1 MCIICQKCHESL
13 SKRTIPNFSPANNV
27 WLGGIPPA
35 LKGLTIPEEKLILLY
50 RHNSCV
56 IKLYSPFQAA
66 TTAQAALKGNCI
78 TFLQYLLD
86 IITSLPLKL
95 DDLFDI
101 LKVILIGSHPTERVN
116 LKKVLTVRKKK
127 VVEALYW
134 LKKYNILSQNIEI
147 NSQNIAALPENDVPE
162 SIMLTMEQKI
172 NDEEMPSERT
182 GYIPDPLV
190 NLTESTISDTI
201 PINNR

>member
-1 MCIICQKCHESL
+1 M
-13 SKRTIPNFSPANNV
+13 
-27 WLGGIPPA
+27 
-35 LKGLTIPEEKLILLY
+35 
-50 RHNSCV
+50 

-78 TFLQYLLD
+78 TFLQNSLN

-95 DDLFDI
+95 DDLYDI
-101 LKVILIGSHPTERVN
+101 LKVIFIGSHLPERVN
-116 LKKVLTVRKKK
+116 LKKVLTVHKKK
-127 VVEALYW
+127 VIEGLYW
-134 LKKYNILSQNIEI
+134 LKKYNILYQNIEI
-147 NSQNIAALPENDVPE
+147 NLQNIAALPEDDVPE

-172 NDEEMPSERT
+172 SDEEMPSERT